1 MVGGSVFGMHDF
13 HYAKGELFCE
23 GVSLS
28 KIASRYGT
36 PSYVYSQDTM
46 GRRYRSLAESLGALD
61 CAVCYAVKANSNLA
75 VLRAIARLGGGFDV
89 VSEGE
94 MERVAAAGGDL
105 AKCVFAGVGKTEREI
120 ELALRRGI
128 YAFNAES
135 EPELERIDAAAKRLK
150 KTAPISVRV
159 NPNVDAKTHSKIT
172 TGTYENKFGIAFERA
187 EKVYA
192 KTAKLPRL
200 RIRGVQMHIGSQ
212 LTTAE
217 PFESAVRKLVP
228 LVKKLKERYG
238 IEFFSIGGGLGIVYE
253 SALESGRPSWWKRK
267 EARSTLTPQ
276 SYAERI
282 VPLLKP
288 LGLRIL
294 VEPGR
299 FIVGNAGV
307 LLTRVEYVKRTG
319 KKNFAI
325 VDAGMNDLIRPAFYG
340 AEHEIVTLRKER
352 GARVRTDVVGPICE
366 SGDCFCRDRLL
377 PKVREGDLLAI
388 LSAGAYSF
396 VMASHYNSRPMPA
409 EIMVWGKQC
418 RVVREREKVRAL
430 RAGEKIPS
438 WLK

>member
-1 MVGGSVFGMHDF
+1 M
-13 HYAKGELFCE
+13 E
-23 GVSLS
+23 
-28 KIASRYGT
+28 IASRYGT
-36 PSYVYSQDTM
+36 PSYVYSQATIERHY
-46 GRRYRSLAESLGALD
+46 RRLEESLGALD

-105 AKCVFAGVGKTEREI
+105 RKCVFAGVGKTEREI

-159 NPNVDAKTHSKIT
+159 NPNVDAQTHSKIT

-192 KTAKLPRL
+192 KAANLPWL

-212 LTTAE
+212 LTTVA

-238 IEFFSIGGGLGIVYE
+238 IEFFSVGGGLGIVYE
-253 SALESGRPSWWKRK
+253 SALESGRPGWWKRK
-267 EARSTLTPQ
+267 EAHSILTPQ

-282 VPLLKP
+282 VPLLEP
-288 LGLRIL
+288 LGLKIL

-319 KKNFAI
+319 EKNFAI

-340 AEHEIVTLRKER
+340 AEHEIVALRKKR

-366 SGDCFCRDRLL
+366 SGDCFCRDRFL
-377 PKVREGDLLAI
+377 PKVREGDFLAI
-388 LSAGAYSF
+388 FSAGAYSF
-396 VMASHYNSRPMPA
+396 VMASNYNSRPMPA
-409 EIMVWGKQC
+409 EIMVRGKQC
-418 RVVREREKVRAL
+418 RVVREREKLQAL
-430 RAGEKIPS
+430 WAGEKIPS
-438 WLK
+438 WLN

>member
-1 MVGGSVFGMHDF
+1 MIAFFGMHDF

-28 KIASRYGT
+28 EIASRYGT
-36 PSYVYSQDTM
+36 PSYVYSQATIE
-46 GRRYRSLAESLGALD
+46 RHYRSLEEALGALD
-61 CAVCYAVKANSNLA
+61 CTVCYAVKANSNLA

-94 MERVAAAGGDL
+94 MKRVAAADGDL
-105 AKCVFAGVGKTEREI
+105 GKCVFAGVGKTEREI
-120 ELALRRGI
+120 EMALRRGI

-135 EPELERIDAAAKRLK
+135 EPELECIDAAARCLK
-150 KTAPISVRV
+150 KVAPISVRV

-172 TGTYENKFGIAFERA
+172 TGTYENKFGVAFEEA

-192 KTAKLPRL
+192 KAAKLSRL

-212 LTTAE
+212 LTTVE
-217 PFESAVRKLVP
+217 PFESAIRKLLP

-253 SALESGRPSWWKRK
+253 SALESGKPGWWKRK
-267 EARSTLTPQ
+267 ESELILTPQ
-276 SYAERI
+276 SYAKRI

-288 LGLRIL
+288 LGLKIL

-299 FIVGNAGV
+299 FIVGNAGI
-307 LLTRVEYVKRTG
+307 LLTKVEYAKRTG
-319 KKNFAI
+319 EKNFAI

-340 AEHEIVTLRKER
+340 AEHEIVALRKKR

-388 LSAGAYSF
+388 FSAGAYSF
-396 VMASHYNSRPMPA
+396 VMASNYNSRPMPA
-409 EIMVWGKQC
+409 EIMVRGKQC
-418 RVVREREKVRAL
+418 SVVREREKLQAL
-430 RAGEKIPS
+430 WVGEKIPS

>member
-1 MVGGSVFGMHDF
+1 MHDF

-23 GVSLS
+23 GVSLLE
-28 KIASRYGT
+28 IASRYGT
-36 PSYVYSQDTM
+36 PSYVYSQATIERHY
-46 GRRYRSLAESLGALD
+46 RRLEEALGALD

-75 VLRAIARLGGGFDV
+75 VLRAIGRLGGGFDV

-94 MERVAAAGGDL
+94 MERVAAAGGDFG
-105 AKCVFAGVGKTEREI
+105 KCVFAGVGKTDREI
-120 ELALRRGI
+120 DLALRRGI

-135 EPELERIDAAAKRLK
+135 EPELERIHAAAERLK

-159 NPNVDAKTHSKIT
+159 NPNVDAQTHSKIT

-192 KTAKLPRL
+192 KAANLPCL

-212 LTTAE
+212 LTTVA

-238 IEFFSIGGGLGIVYE
+238 IEFFSGGGGLGIVYK
-253 SALESGRPSWWKRK
+253 SALESGRPGWWKRK
-267 EARSTLTPQ
+267 EAHSILTPQ

-288 LGLRIL
+288 LGLKIL

-307 LLTRVEYVKRTG
+307 LLTKVEYVKRTG
-319 KKNFAI
+319 EKNFAI

-340 AEHEIVTLRKER
+340 AEHEIVALRKKR

-366 SGDCFCRDRLL
+366 SGDCFCRDRFL
-377 PKVREGDLLAI
+377 PKVREGDFLAI

-396 VMASHYNSRPMPA
+396 VMASNYNSRPMPA
-409 EIMVWGKQC
+409 EIMVRGKQC
-418 RVVREREKVRAL
+418 RVVREREKLQAL
-430 RAGEKIPS
+430 WAGEKIPS

>member
-1 MVGGSVFGMHDF
+1 MHDF
-13 HYAKGELFCE
+13 YYAKGELFCE

-28 KIASRYGT
+28 EIASRYGT
-36 PSYVYSQDTM
+36 PAYVYSQATIERHY
-46 GRRYRSLAESLGALD
+46 RRLEEALGALD

-75 VLRAIARLGGGFDV
+75 ILRAIARLGRGFDV

-94 MERVAAAGGDL
+94 MKRVAAAGGDL

-120 ELALRRGI
+120 EMALCRGI

-135 EPELERIDAAAKRLK
+135 EPELERIHAAARCLK
-150 KTAPISVRV
+150 KVAPVSVRI

-192 KTAKLPRL
+192 KAAKLPWL

-212 LTTAE
+212 LTTVE
-217 PFESAVRKLVP
+217 PFERVVRKLVP

-253 SALESGRPSWWKRK
+253 SALESGKPSWWKRK
-267 EARSTLTPQ
+267 EAAPILTPQ

-282 VPLLKP
+282 VPLLSP
-288 LGLRIL
+288 LRLKIL

-307 LLTRVEYVKRTG
+307 LLTKVEYVKRIG
-319 KKNFAI
+319 EKNFAI

-340 AEHEIVTLRKER
+340 AYHEIVALRKKR
-352 GARVRTDVVGPICE
+352 GTQVRTDVVGPICE

-377 PKVREGDLLAI
+377 PKVREGDLLAVF
-388 LSAGAYSF
+388 SAGAYSF
-396 VMASHYNSRPMPA
+396 VMASNYNSRPMPA
-409 EIMVWGKQC
+409 EIMVWGKQYS
-418 RVVREREKVRAL
+418 VVRERENLKAL
-430 RAGEKIPS
+430 WTGEKIPS

>member
-1 MVGGSVFGMHDF
+1 MHDF
-13 HYAKGELFCE
+13 YYAKGELFCE

-28 KIASRYGT
+28 EIASRYGT
-36 PSYVYSQDTM
+36 PAYVYSQATIERHY
-46 GRRYRSLAESLGALD
+46 RRLEEALGTLD

-75 VLRAIARLGGGFDV
+75 VLRAIARLGRGFDV
-89 VSEGE
+89 VSGGE

-120 ELALRRGI
+120 EMALCRGI

-135 EPELERIDAAAKRLK
+135 EPELERIHAAAKRLK
-150 KTAPISVRV
+150 KVAPVSVRI

-192 KTAKLPRL
+192 KAAKLPWL

-212 LTTAE
+212 LTTVE

-253 SALESGRPSWWKRK
+253 SALESGRPGWWRRK
-267 EARSTLTPQ
+267 EAQSMLTPQ

-288 LGLRIL
+288 LRLKIL

-307 LLTRVEYVKRTG
+307 LLTKVEYVKRTG
-319 KKNFAI
+319 EKNFAI

-340 AEHEIVTLRKER
+340 TEHEIVALRKKR
-352 GARVRTDVVGPICE
+352 GTQVRTDVVGPICE

-377 PKVREGDLLAI
+377 PKVREGDLLAVF
-388 LSAGAYSF
+388 SAGAYSF
-396 VMASHYNSRPMPA
+396 VMASNYNSRPMPA
-409 EIMVWGKQC
+409 EIMVWGKQYS
-418 RVVREREKVRAL
+418 VVREREKLKAL
-430 RAGEKIPS
+430 WTGEKIPS

>member
-1 MVGGSVFGMHDF
+1 MHDF

-23 GVSLS
+23 GVPLLE
-28 KIASRYGT
+28 IASRYGT
-36 PSYVYSQDTM
+36 PAYVYSQATIERHY
-46 GRRYRSLAESLGALD
+46 RRLEEALSALD

-94 MERVAAAGGDL
+94 MERVAAAGGDFG
-105 AKCVFAGVGKTEREI
+105 KCVFAGVGKTDREI
-120 ELALRRGI
+120 DLALRRGI

-135 EPELERIDAAAKRLK
+135 EPELERIHAAAERLK

-159 NPNVDAKTHSKIT
+159 NPNVDAQTHSKIT

-192 KTAKLPRL
+192 KAANLPCL

-212 LTTAE
+212 LTTVA

-238 IEFFSIGGGLGIVYE
+238 IEFFSVGGGLGIVYE
-253 SALESGRPSWWKRK
+253 SALESGRPGWWKRK
-267 EARSTLTPQ
+267 EVHSILTPQ

-288 LGLRIL
+288 LGLKIL

-307 LLTRVEYVKRTG
+307 LLTKVEYVKRTG
-319 KKNFAI
+319 EKNFAI

-340 AEHEIVTLRKER
+340 AEHEIVALRKKR

-366 SGDCFCRDRLL
+366 SGDCFCRDRFL
-377 PKVREGDLLAI
+377 PKVREGDFLAI

-396 VMASHYNSRPMPA
+396 VMASNYNSRPMPA
-409 EIMVWGKQC
+409 EIMVRGKQC
-418 RVVREREKVRAL
+418 RVVREREKLQAL
-430 RAGEKIPS
+430 WAGEKIPS

>member
-1 MVGGSVFGMHDF
+1 MHDF

-36 PSYVYSQDTM
+36 PSYVYSQATM
-46 GRRYRSLAESLGALD
+46 ERRYRSLAEALGALD

-105 AKCVFAGVGKTEREI
+105 RKCVFAGVGKTEREI
-120 ELALRRGI
+120 EMALRRGI

-135 EPELERIDAAAKRLK
+135 EPELDRIHATAERLK
-150 KTAPISVRV
+150 KIAPISVRV

-192 KTAKLPRL
+192 KAAKLPRL

-238 IEFFSIGGGLGIVYE
+238 IKFFSIGGGLGIVYE
-253 SALESGRPSWWKRK
+253 SALESGSPSWWRK
-267 EARSTLTPQ
+267 ESRSMLTPQ

-307 LLTRVEYVKRTG
+307 LLTKVEYFKRTG
-319 KKNFAI
+319 EKNFAI

-340 AEHEIVTLRKER
+340 AEHEIVALRKKR

-377 PKVREGDLLAI
+377 PKVREGDFLAI
-388 LSAGAYSF
+388 FSAGAYSF
-396 VMASHYNSRPMPA
+396 VMASHYNSRPKPA
-409 EIMVWGKQC
+409 EIMVRGKQC
-418 RVVREREKVRAL
+418 GVVREREKAQDLWV
-430 RAGEKIPS
+430 GEKIPS